1 MAVSARRGPVGIH
14 WVIIAYVA
22 LVMRRS
28 VFSIYRH
35 LASAF
40 EKMDRTDMVE
50 MIHSLVSVQTPT
62 TPTTSPEHGPSS
74 VLQTYANHLKSLYR
88 TNRPAAIVT
97 GLPLPSDKYFNL
109 ALIRKHKSEPPPDE
123 PTLRSIVREGNVNRV
138 LETKVAIGMGDL
150 FKADGAERK
159 IVLIEGAPGSGKST
173 LSRHICQKW
182 ESGEMYQEFVLVVLV
197 QLRDLAVRDTRDI
210 ADLLPCTDDALANEV
225 VSEIKSR
232 RGEGVLFV
240 MDGWDELSPGSPQES
255 VLQQLVQPSLT
266 NPLPKSAVIITCRS
280 ESSAQLHA
288 VASSR
293 IEAMGLTPSGVREFF
308 TECLEGN
315 SQAVETLTELVER
328 SPEIEASCYLP
339 LNAAI
344 LVAIFLMTPTSKLP
358 TTLHELFTTLVLT
371 CILHHLQ
378 TRTNIRIQSL
388 PSLSSLPDAIQSSF
402 DLLCQ
407 LAFNGI
413 MVNKLSFL
421 AEELGVESEFDTLSL
436 LQAVQ
441 TFTFSGASVGISK
454 TYSFLHLSIQE
465 LLAARH
471 ISLLAPNEQVTL
483 FRELNDHP
491 RFTTVFSFF
500 AGMTQLRSER
510 IAGCVL
516 HIGKWGNGGPREHK
530 VRLYKL
536 KVSQKYTMYVYVLA
550 FVITEVVYIT
560 NKGLRTRVV

>member
-1 MAVSARRGPVGIH
+1 M
-14 WVIIAYVA
+14 
-22 LVMRRS
+22 
-28 VFSIYRH
+28 
-35 LASAF
+35 F
-40 EKMDRTDMVE
+40 EKMDRADMVE
-50 MIHSLVSVQTPT
+50 MIHELVTVQNET
-62 TPTTSPEHGPSS
+62 TPTTFPGQSPST
-74 VLQTYANHLKSLYR
+74 VLQSYADHLRSVYR

-109 ALIRKHKSEPPPDE
+109 ALIRKHKTEPPPDE
-123 PTLRSIVREGNVNRV
+123 TTLRSIVREGNVNRV
-138 LETKVAIGMGDL
+138 LESKVSIGMGDF
-150 FKADGAERK
+150 FKADKAERK

-173 LSRHICQKW
+173 LCRHICQKW
-182 ESGEMYQEFVLVVLV
+182 ESGEMYQQFFLVVLV
-197 QLRDLAVRDTRDI
+197 QLRDLAVRATRDL
-210 ADLLPCTDDALANEV
+210 ADLLPCTDDTLAKEV
-225 VSEIKSR
+225 MSEIKSR

-240 MDGWDELSPGSPQES
+240 MDGWDELSPGSQQES
-255 VLQQLVQPSLT
+255 VVQRLVQPSWT

-293 IEAMGLTPSGVREFF
+293 IETMGLTPSDVKEFF
-308 TECLEGN
+308 AECLEGD
-315 SQAVETLTELVER
+315 SRAVETLTELVEH

-344 LVAIFLMTPTSKLP
+344 IVAIFLMTPTSKLP

-378 TRTNIRIQSL
+378 TRTSINVQSL
-388 PSLSSLPDAIQSSF
+388 PSLGSLPDVIQSSF
-402 DLLCQ
+402 DHLCQ
-407 LAFNGI
+407 LAFSGI
-413 MVNKLSFL
+413 MVNKLSFS
-421 AEELGVESEFDTLSL
+421 AGELGVQSEFETLSL

-471 ISLLAPNEQVTL
+471 ISQLPLNEQVAL
-483 FRELNDHP
+483 FHELNDHP
-491 RFTTVFSFF
+491 RFAAVFSFF

-510 IAGCVL
+510 IAGRFL
-516 HIGKWGNGGPREHK
+516 QIGKWGNVGHREHN

-536 KVSQKYTMYVYVLA
+536 KVSQRYA
-550 FVITEVVYIT
+550 PC
-560 NKGLRTRVV
+560 TRLNHGY